1 MSFSQDELKTNS
13 GKIYESPEGLDKTW
27 YAPNGGK
34 LYSRNLNADSTHPNA
49 WRPPTLYE
57 KAFPGHYET
66 LNLLTWLQPTMQKT
80 EITFEKNT
88 LAENIRTYG
97 VKAIAL
103 GNIVAVTDLMLVKS
117 SIALTPMGKV
127 ARWAYIVSPWVA
139 MSTSYVATQHI
150 INKAFPKDENR
161 PWTYGAAWIS
171 PAAVWGTY
179 KRCWGA
185 SMRVFFVGGFITFAA
200 KSLLDNGIFVFGPK
214 SSFFGSWFD
223 SRGGSDNAF
232 SSNDPVAGT
241 AKESSRN
248 PLWWEGEDVP
258 AWPVRK
264 FDKQFMDKDFDLEPS
279 WKKHLPPE
287 DRNKGPPVNS

>member
-1 MSFSQDELKTNS
+1 MSFGPDELKTTS
-13 GKIYESPEGLDKTW
+13 GKIYDSPEGLDKSW
-27 YAPNGGK
+27 FAPNGGK
-34 LYSRNLNADSTHPNA
+34 LSSRNLNADSTHPNA
-49 WRPPTLYE
+49 WRPPTMFE
-57 KAFPGHYET
+57 SVIPGDFQS
-66 LNLLTWLQPTMQKT
+66 LNLLTWLQPTMQKS

-97 VKAIAL
+97 IKAIAL
-103 GNIVAVTDLMLVKS
+103 GNIVAVFDLTQVKS
-117 SIALTPMGKV
+117 SAALTPMGKV

-150 INKAFPKDENR
+150 INKAFPQHENK

-185 SMRVFFVGGFITFAA
+185 PMRVFFVGGFLTYAF
-200 KSLLDNGIFVFGPK
+200 KYLMDNGIFVFGPK
-214 SSFFGSWFD
+214 SSFMGSWFETEAN
-223 SRGGSDNAF
+223 SNAF
-232 SSNDPVAGT
+232 GASDPVAGT
-241 AKESSRN
+241 AKENSRN
-248 PLWWEGEDVP
+248 PLWWQGGDVP

-264 FDKQFMDKDFDLEPS
+264 YDKQLVDRDFDLEPS

-287 DRNKGPPVNS
+287 DRNKGPATGS